1 MLLQPTINPSLPAVR
16 QRAGRPRCPVLLG
29 LTVVAMVATSC
40 ASHRTLDLMAGGGR
54 ALAATAVVDPA
65 TERPSPETVEA
76 TLAGFLALFDDFRPE
91 AIRERAGAVYGP
103 TAYFHDG
110 FVELE
115 GSAAIADYLART
127 AEATRELRI
136 TMEDRVAS
144 GGEVYLRWVMR
155 FTTSGR
161 RSVSVAAPG
170 VSHLRVDRDGRITYH
185 RDYWDAGT
193 ALGAFVPGVSPVLR
207 AVRKRL

>member
-1 MLLQPTINPSLPAVR
+1 MQQPTINPTHPAGR
-16 QRAGRPRCPVLLG
+16 QRPGRRRRPVLPVLAAAA
-29 LTVVAMVATSC
+29 VAAASC

-65 TERPSPETVEA
+65 AERPSPDVA
-76 TLAGFLALFDDFRPE
+76 AAALAGFLALFDDFRPE
-91 AIRERAGAVYGP
+91 AIRERAAAIYAP
-103 TAYFHDG
+103 QAYFHDG

-115 GSAAIADYLART
+115 GAAAIGSYLART
-127 AEATRELRI
+127 ATATRDMHI
-136 TMEDRVAS
+136 TLEDQAVS

-161 RSVSVAAPG
+161 RSVTVAAPG
-170 VSHLRVDRDGRITYH
+170 MTHLRLDRSGRIVYH

-193 ALGAFVPGVSPVLR
+193 ALAAFVPGGSPVLR